1 MEKQQQNHLK
11 IAKIKSLPTL
21 PEASCNIITAINN
34 PDISIE
40 ELTRVVSTS
49 SALSGRLLG
58 LANSAYFGWPG
69 KIEDLR
75 LAIIQ
80 VLGLNLVKGLAVS
93 ILVSNEF
100 DVSRCSRF
108 NGEQFWTQGLLTAT
122 LAQKLAT
129 QINDEKLSPSAL
141 YSAGLL
147 LNIGLLAVVYAFPDE
162 LNQVFAKVQENDS
175 LLSDEIV
182 EAIGESP
189 FQIGYLLLKRWRLP
203 AIFPM
208 VLQQYGQLEF
218 QEQEEVIKMTNLLK
232 FCSKLAKDI
241 YFNEDQEQPVSV
253 DVIDQFDLIPAKVQ
267 KVVDELSK
275 KRDSIKDLAIS
286 MTGK

>member
-1 MEKQQQNHLK
+1 MEKQQNHLK
-11 IAKIKSLPTL
+11 IAKIKNLPTL
-21 PEASCNIITAINN
+21 PEASCKIITAINN

-40 ELTRVVSTS
+40 ELTQVVSTS
-49 SALSGRLLG
+49 AALSGKLLG
-58 LANSAYFGWPG
+58 LANSAYFGWPA

-108 NGEQFWTQGLLTAT
+108 NSEQFWTQGLLTAA

-129 QINDEKLSPSAL
+129 QIDDKKLSPSAS
-141 YSAGLL
+141 YTAGLL
-147 LNIGLLAVVYAFPDE
+147 LNIGLLAVVYTFPDE
-162 LNQVFAKVQENDS
+162 LNQVFADVQENDAT
-175 LLSDEIV
+175 LIDEIV
-182 EAIGESP
+182 DAIGASP

-208 VLQQYGQLEF
+208 VLQQYGNLECP
-218 QEQEEVIKMTNLLK
+218 EQEEVIAMTNLLK
-232 FCSKLAKDI
+232 ICSKVAKAI
-241 YFNEDQEQPVSV
+241 YFHEDQESSVSV
-253 DVIDQFDLIPAKVQ
+253 DAVSQLDLAPGKALKI
-267 KVVDELSK
+267 VDELAG
-275 KRDSIKDLAIS
+275 KRDNIKDMAIS
-286 MTGK
+286 MTGR